1 MEVNYIAL
9 SIPVF
14 FILIAIELVYG
25 IYTKKRL
32 YRFSDAISNISCG
45 VGQQLIG
52 ILLKAGTFVAYF
64 LLFEHFRFFTIGNDW
79 YWWVLLFI
87 GVDFCYYWF
96 HRTSHEVNAIWA
108 THIVHHQSEDYN
120 LSVAL
125 RQSWFQGLF
134 SALFYLPLAFL
145 GFNPMMTLTVVAF
158 NTLYQFWIHTRAIG
172 KMGWFEYIFNTPSHH
187 RVHHGSNPKYLDKNH
202 AGTLIIWDRMFG
214 TFQEEEEEP
223 VYGITKPLM
232 SWNPAWANLHY
243 WQELIDISSK
253 ASSWKDKALVFIKP
267 PGWRPAYLGG
277 FEAPQEPD
285 RQSYRKYDVPLSKV
299 SAVYILIQFALQVGW
314 ATLLLFASPTLEYLP
329 LSIGVLSITYCIT
342 AMGALL
348 EQRQWARKTEW
359 FRLFFGI
366 VWMYVFAENQE
377 VLIISTAI
385 LLMSGLHWAI
395 VLKLDKGQSLYAK
408 HLT

>member
-14 FILIAIELVYG
+14 FILIGIELIYGVYR
-25 IYTKKRL
+25 KKEL
-32 YRFSDAISNISCG
+32 YRFSDAITNISCG

-52 ILLKAGTFVAYF
+52 ILLKAGTFVLYF
-64 LLFEHFRFFTIGNDW
+64 LLYEYFRLFSIGNDW
-79 YWWVLLFI
+79 YWWVFLFL

-134 SALFYLPLAFL
+134 SALFYLPLALL

-214 TFQEEEEEP
+214 TFQEEDEEP
-223 VYGITKPLM
+223 VYGITKPLK

-243 WQELIDISSK
+243 WKELVDISSK
-253 ASSWKDKALVFIKP
+253 ANNWKDKALVFIKP
-267 PGWRPAYLGG
+267 PGWLPAYLGG
-277 FEAPQEPD
+277 FEALREPD
-285 RQSYRKYDVPLSKV
+285 RNTYRKYDVLLSK
-299 SAVYILIQFALQVGW
+299 SIAVYILIQFALQLGW
-314 ATLLLFASPTLEYLP
+314 ATLLLFQSPKLEYLS
-329 LSIGVLSITYCIT
+329 LSIGVLSIIYSIT
-342 AMGALL
+342 AMGAML
-348 EQRQWARKTEW
+348 EQRQVAMKTEW
-359 FRLFFGI
+359 FRLLTGL
-366 VWMYVFAENQE
+366 VWMIIYPD
-377 VLIISTAI
+377 LIWMFYLSII
-385 LLMSGLHWAI
+385 LTLFSMAHWAWARR
-395 VLKLDKGQSLYAK
+395 SPSF
-408 HLT
+408 

>member
-14 FILIAIELVYG
+14 FILIGIELIYG
-25 IYTKKRL
+25 IYKKQRL
-32 YRFSDAISNISCG
+32 YRFSDAITNISCG
-45 VGQQLIG
+45 VGQQLTG
-52 ILLKAGTFVAYF
+52 ILLKAGTFALYF
-64 LLFEHFRFFTIGNDW
+64 LLYEHARLFTIGNEW
-79 YWWVLLFI
+79 YWWVVLFL

-172 KMGWFEYIFNTPSHH
+172 KLGWLEYIFNTPSHH

-202 AGTLIIWDRMFG
+202 AGTLIIWDRLFG

-223 VYGITKPLM
+223 VYGITKPLK

-243 WQELIDISSK
+243 WKELTAISAK
-253 ASSWKDKALVFIKP
+253 AQSLKDKILVFIKP

-285 RQSYRKYDVPLSKV
+285 LKTYQKYDVPLSK
-299 SAVYILIQFALQVGW
+299 SLAIYIAVQFALQVGW
-314 ATLLLFASPTLEYLP
+314 ATLLLFSAPKLDFKN
-329 LSIGVLSITYCIT
+329 LSIGVIYVIFSITALG
-342 AMGALL
+342 AML
-348 EQRQWARKTEW
+348 EQRSWAFRSEW
-359 FRLFFGI
+359 LRLVFGFIWLLVLSDMSWIPLFSIILTFFCL
-366 VWMYVFAENQE
+366 A
-377 VLIISTAI
+377 
-385 LLMSGLHWAI
+385 HWIWVRLNASI
-395 VLKLDKGQSLYAK
+395 
-408 HLT
+408 